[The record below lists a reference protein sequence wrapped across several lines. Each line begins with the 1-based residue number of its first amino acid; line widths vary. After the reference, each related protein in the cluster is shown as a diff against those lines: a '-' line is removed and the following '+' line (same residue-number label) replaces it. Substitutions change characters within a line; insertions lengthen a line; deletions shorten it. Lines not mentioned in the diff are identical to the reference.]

1 MSNHVYTGAGGFC
14 LKCFK
19 KLDDPVH
26 VMIVQRSCAESAAL
40 DQTNAPTPKLHVWTS
55 PHIKGKFVLE
65 PCFDC
70 GKMPSDPVHIQTGVI
85 LPEPQ
90 DGLHITCPRCG
101 RELPPGVR
109 DSNCLDCATLL
120 APLQEWEQK
129 CNALF
134 PTANAAREE
143 LAPKCPG
150 HACQSCNKVW
160 KHGYACGKPS
170 KIEALCTS
178 CAQQATD
185 INRPSLIEEIA
196 KSQRLLTGQECSEL
210 TLRYETFVVKN
221 LIHNPVTGKEN
232 ADWQDQVSA
241 FILAQKRIIEELRI
255 KISSAHRVR
264 ADQMCKDM
272 TKLTPEERE
281 QYSRLAA
288 KGKKPGEKTK
298 KVIKSIEDT
307 KEAKANLYQDTLKL
321 IMSTLRG
328 NSDAAK
334 IAKERLASM
343 GIANPED
350 SKA

>member
-1 MSNHVYTGAGGFC
+1 MTCREERLHTFTEVPIIIISVMDEYSTGLSQGAFAY
-14 LKCFK
+14 LVKPITRNQLQATLK
-19 KLDDPVH
+19 KLQYP
-26 VMIVQRSCAESAAL
+26 QC
-40 DQTNAPTPKLHVWTS
+40 
-55 PHIKGKFVLE
+55 
-65 PCFDC
+65 
-70 GKMPSDPVHIQTGVI
+70 SDA
-85 LPEPQ
+85 
-90 DGLHITCPRCG
+90 
-101 RELPPGVR
+101 R
-109 DSNCLDCATLL
+109 D
-120 APLQEWEQK
+120 
-129 CNALF
+129 
-134 PTANAAREE
+134 
-143 LAPKCPG
+143 
-150 HACQSCNKVW
+150 
-160 KHGYACGKPS
+160 
-170 KIEALCTS
+170 
-178 CAQQATD
+178 
-185 INRPSLIEEIA
+185 LI
-196 KSQRLLTGQECSEL
+196 
-210 TLRYETFVVKN
+210 VVKN